1 MSITVRKGS
10 MTNPSRNDASVNQQ
24 ERWRSTIRALLAKA
38 NDKAVTP
45 AESRAY
51 KAKARALEKK
61 YNIKPVPK
69 PRPRPAPAGSGFTII
84 INGEV
89 IDLTRSGSVTF
100 ADGSSLHISVS
111 RERA

>member
-1 MSITVRKGS
+1 
-10 MTNPSRNDASVNQQ
+10 MTNPSRNGASVNQQ

-51 KAKARALEKK
+51 KAKARALERK
-61 YNIKPVPK
+61 YGIRPVPK
-69 PRPRPAPAGSGFTII
+69 SRPHPRPRPAGSGFTIV

-89 IDLTRSGSVTF
+89 IDLTRSGSFTF

-111 RERA
+111 RGRA